1 MLLLGPRQTGKF
13 SRQMELSSSSQL
25 PWVSY
30 PLASTVFRRLQLQA
44 PQRSQLGTKR
54 LTRSTTGGITSTDP
68 RSTRKNGGTS
78 TSRQTVLLKTLLL
91 KLRGPC
97 TMMLTLKLSR
107 LPVSLSACCQDLG
120 WQGRGVQAK
129 QRVGVYW
136 TGWGQSEAELMQVSM
151 NLLSGQMAVADG
163 PSD

>member
-25 PWVSY
+25 PWLSY
-30 PLASTVFRRLQLQA
+30 PLASTGFRRLQLQA
-44 PQRSQLGTKR
+44 LQRSQLETKR

-68 RSTRKNGGTS
+68 RSTNGGIS

-120 WQGRGVQAK
+120 WQGRGVQAN
-129 QRVGVYW
+129 QRVGV
-136 TGWGQSEAELMQVSM
+136 
-151 NLLSGQMAVADG
+151 
-163 PSD
+163 